1 MEGLKSRAPPPLAHP
16 QGSRP
21 LLLTPFLRPPPML
34 HQPHHPQTH
43 PLFLS
48 TRGFLLHTPH
58 FLARLIIL
66 YSKLGDLHSA
76 RTLFDHR
83 HHHHHGHTQAP
94 NSFLCNTML
103 RAYANAGRSYEA
115 IDLYIYMQRM
125 GGPWAGCE
133 NWVWVGSLCGG
144 GFGGHVCEMWEIG
157 DAHEVFDRM
166 LIRDVVCWTAMI
178 TLYEQAERPE
188 GPNVVSEDAGGR
200 VLGDEITA
208 ISVASAVGQLGDG
221 RMAISVHG
229 YAVLNGFIGDVSVG
243 NSIVGMYA
251 KCGNVERARLVFDRM
266 EERNGISWN
275 SMLSGYTQNGR
286 PTDALSLF
294 NQMQASECD
303 PNPVTAL
310 IMVSA
315 CSYLGSKHLG
325 RKLHNF
331 VISSK
336 MDIDTTLRNAIMD
349 MYMKCGDLDT
359 AVEMFNNCEPGERDV
374 SSWNVLISGYG
385 VHGHGKEALE
395 LFSRMQVEGVEPNDI
410 TFTSILSACSHAGLI
425 DEGRKC
431 FADMTKLSVRPEMK
445 HYACMV
451 DMLGRAGFLNEA
463 FRLIKK
469 IPSRPSD
476 EVWGALLLACRIHG
490 NTELGEIAANNLFQL
505 EPEHTGYYVLMSN
518 IYAASNKWKEGLK
531 KPAAFSV
538 IEFGTEVHGFHTADQ
553 SSPYYREVYRKV
565 ESLAIEMK
573 MVGYVPDLSCVLHDV
588 EPEDKEHLLNY
599 HSEKLA
605 VAFGIMKMDQGMPI
619 QVTKN
624 LRVCSDCHWAFK
636 FISSIYGRKIIV
648 RDGNRFHHFQGGRC
662 SCGLLVSHPMP
673 KIFGSEIYR
682 RSLSLFWEVIFTS
695 DASCKYEYI

>member
-1 MEGLKSRAPPPLAHP
+1 MEGLKSRALHHLSHTHKVLASPPYTISTTTSSNAAPASPPSNSSTLPSPLVASSSTPLIFLLASSSYTPNSATSIALAPFSTPSSPPPWPHP
-16 QGSRP
+16 GTQFLP
-21 LLLTPFLRPPPML
+21 L
-34 HQPHHPQTH
+34 
-43 PLFLS
+43 
-48 TRGFLLHTPH
+48 
-58 FLARLIIL
+58 
-66 YSKLGDLHSA
+66 
-76 RTLFDHR
+76 
-83 HHHHHGHTQAP
+83 
-94 NSFLCNTML
+94 
-103 RAYANAGRSYEA
+103 
-115 IDLYIYMQRM
+115 
-125 GGPWAGCE
+125 GPWAGCE

-144 GFGGHVCEMWEIG
+144 GFGGHVCEMWG
-157 DAHEVFDRM
+157 DWDAHEVFDRM

-178 TLYEQAERPE
+178 TLYEQAERPLKALMLFRKMQEE
-188 GPNVVSEDAGGR
+188 GF
-200 VLGDEITA
+200 LGDEITA

-266 EERNGISWN
+266 EERNGITWN

-505 EPEHTGYYVLMSN
+505 EPEHTGYYVLM
-518 IYAASNKWKEGLK
+518 GLK

-662 SCGLLVSHPMP
+662 SCGTIGKPPNAQDFWIRDLQ
-673 KIFGSEIYR
+673 EI
-682 RSLSLFWEVIFTS
+682 SLSLLGGYLYT
-695 DASCKYEYI
+695 

>member
-1 MEGLKSRAPPPLAHP
+1 MEGLKSRALHHLSHTHKVLALSSLHHFYDH
-16 QGSRP
+16 
-21 LLLTPFLRPPPML
+21 LLQCCTSLTTLKL
-34 HQPHHPQTH
+34 IHSS
-43 PLFLS
+43 LS

-125 GGPWAGCE
+125 G
-133 NWVWVGSLCGG
+133 VGVNNFTYPFVLKVCASELGAVFG
-144 GFGGHVCEMWEIG
+144 EVVHGQVVRTGFGSDLFVEAALVDMYAKCGEIG

-178 TLYEQAERPE
+178 TLYEQAERPLKALMLFRKMQEE
-188 GPNVVSEDAGGR
+188 GF
-200 VLGDEITA
+200 LGDEITA

-359 AVEMFNNCEPGERDV
+359 AVEMFNNCEQA
-374 SSWNVLISGYG
+374 S
-385 VHGHGKEALE
+385 EALV
-395 LFSRMQVEGVEPNDI
+395 LGIGGVEPNDI

-431 FADMTKLSVRPEMK
+431 FADMTKLSVPEMK

-518 IYAASNKWKEGLK
+518 IYAASNKWKEVEMVRQNMKSRGLK

-662 SCGLLVSHPMP
+662 SCGD
-673 KIFGSEIYR
+673 Y
-682 RSLSLFWEVIFTS
+682 W
-695 DASCKYEYI
+695 